1 MEIKLPHGVR
11 IGNVNDDF
19 TGVTAIVFD
28 DGAICG
34 CDVRGGAPGT
44 RETALLGSDKAN
56 EHVDAVMLCGGSA
69 YGLAAT
75 CGAMEALLAAGKGV
89 RVSDKIVPIVPAAV
103 IYDLNDKEY
112 HYPTSE
118 MGREAVIAAAQTVK
132 GGKVGAGKGATVG
145 KILGHANCSK
155 SGLGVAEVTVD
166 GAKVVA
172 VVVVNAFGDV
182 RKDGKIIA
190 GARMGD
196 TFIDTNMAIA
206 MADLNAKNANTT
218 IGCIIT
224 DARLTKVQANRLAA
238 IAHNGLAK
246 TIYPVHTE
254 FDGDTLFCAS
264 VGDKDVMQIK
274 LQVACVEA
282 VERAV
287 WDAVNV

>member
-1 MEIKLPHGVR
+1 M
-11 IGNVNDDF
+11 
-19 TGVTAIVFD
+19 
-28 DGAICG
+28 
-34 CDVRGGAPGT
+34 
-44 RETALLGSDKAN
+44 
-56 EHVDAVMLCGGSA
+56 
-69 YGLAAT
+69 
-75 CGAMEALLAAGKGV
+75 
-89 RVSDKIVPIVPAAV
+89 
-103 IYDLNDKEY
+103 
-112 HYPTSE
+112 
-118 MGREAVIAAAQTVK
+118 
-132 GGKVGAGKGATVG
+132 
-145 KILGHANCSK
+145 
-155 SGLGVAEVTVD
+155 D